1 MAERLARSEVPV
13 DETWRLDDMFQSME
27 AWEAEL
33 AAVERI
39 IPQVAEFQGRLGMAQ
54 AFSESVTRRWSC
66 LQGGLRRSLPMP
78 TCDSRK
84 MGRIL

>member
-39 IPQVAEFQGRLGMAQ
+39 IPQVAEFQG
-54 AFSESVTRRWSC
+54 ET
-66 LQGGLRRSLPMP
+66 GGWRKRSPKVLRDGGVA
-78 TCDSRK
+78 CK
-84 MGRIL
+84 AV

>member
-39 IPQVAEFQGRLGMAQ
+39 IPQVAEFQGRLGDGA
-54 AFSESVTRRWSC
+54 SVLRKCYETVELLARRFEKIS
-66 LQGGLRRSLPMP
+66 
-78 TCDSRK
+78 TYAY
-84 MGRIL
+84 